1 MANSK
6 LKDGTNPFDELRP
19 FERFAYGVG
28 KKINETHLGKQLSMT
43 WGHWIA
49 KPGLAL
55 TINSRIRLFGVEN
68 LPKRSMLLPSNHRTY
83 FDQFALLIALWE
95 HFEKPPYVYAPV
107 RSAFFYE
114 RPLGLLMNLAVAG
127 NAMYPP
133 VFRNDRGAGLNRTII
148 DTSVR
153 VLNWSPRT
161 VVVMHPEGRRNPSD
175 NPYEFLPPKSGIAR
189 IALASRAP
197 VVPSF
202 VNGLP
207 RSFATVLRQRVT
219 AGVEPVRVF
228 IGPPVPLDDL
238 YERPDDHDA
247 QTEAS
252 ARVMAAIAALGEK
265 DRAFMQ
271 TWKHDSTS
279 E

>member
-1 MANSK
+1 M
-6 LKDGTNPFDELRP
+6 
-19 FERFAYGVG
+19 
-28 KKINETHLGKQLSMT
+28 
-43 WGHWIA
+43 
-49 KPGLAL
+49 
-55 TINSRIRLFGVEN
+55 
-68 LPKRSMLLPSNHRTY
+68 
-83 FDQFALLIALWE
+83 
-95 HFEKPPYVYAPV
+95 

-271 TWKHDSTS
+271 TWKQDSTS